1 MNPELHFHGA
11 AHGVTGSCFLI
22 KLAGKQFLVDCG
34 LFQGS
39 NSERELNAQDFPFTP
54 STIDAVILTHA
65 HIDHSGLLPKLVKDG
80 FTGPIYATEATIDL
94 CSVML
99 PDSGYIQ
106 EAEAD
111 RRSRRGKRSG
121 RSDVVPIYTAADA
134 TVCLVQFRPIAY
146 EEWLE
151 VVLGARARFWN
162 AGHMLGSASIELE
175 LGAGQ
180 GNIRILFSGDIG
192 PAGKLLQPD
201 PLAPSGFDYV
211 VCESTY
217 GAKDRPETTLQGRR
231 EVLCAEVLDAV
242 RRGGALLIPSF
253 AVERAQEVLVDL
265 FWLIEQSRLPAFPI
279 YIDSP
284 LASRAT
290 GVFKRHADEMDEG
303 ATLVRALTSTNV
315 KFTQSVEES
324 IALDGITGF
333 HAVIAASGMC
343 DAGRIRHRLKSWLW
357 RPEATVL
364 FVGFQAAGTL
374 GRVILDGAPSV
385 RIHGEA
391 IAVKAAIRSIDL
403 YSGHAD
409 GPELLEWIK
418 RRRPVA
424 QDVFLVH
431 GEDAGIDGMKAR
443 LVGIGLKGEVVA
455 PHLDDAFALTKS
467 GAVEIAVSGIRSGQQ
482 AKIGRRDADND
493 LSELLLDIG
502 DAIDAA
508 ADDRSRGVIV
518 RRLRQALSEK

>member
-22 KLAGKQFLVDCG
+22 GLAGKQLLVDCG

-39 NSERELNAQDFPFTP
+39 NSERELNARGFPFEP
-54 STIDAVILTHA
+54 SLVDAVVLTHA

-80 FTGPIYATEATIDL
+80 FAGPIYATKATIDL

-111 RRSRRGKRSG
+111 RRSRRGRRSG
-121 RSDVVPIYTAADA
+121 RQDVVPIYTAADA
-134 TVCLVQFRPIAY
+134 TACLHLFRPIAY

-151 VVLGARARFWN
+151 VIPGVRARFWN
-162 AGHMLGSASIELE
+162 AGHMLGSASIEME
-175 LGAGQ
+175 LRSGQ
-180 GNIRILFSGDIG
+180 QPVRVLFSGDIG

-201 PLAPSGFDYV
+201 PKAPKDFDYL

-217 GAKDRPETTLQGRR
+217 GAKDRPETTLDGRR
-231 EVLCAEVLDAV
+231 DALFAEVVDAV
-242 RRGGALLIPSF
+242 GRGGALLIPSF
-253 AVERAQEVLVDL
+253 AVERTQEVLVDL
-265 FWLIEQSRLPAFPI
+265 AWLIESGRVPTFPI

-290 GVFKRHADEMDEG
+290 SVFKRHAAEMEEG
-303 ATLVRALTSTNV
+303 SALVRALSSPEV

-324 IALDGITGF
+324 ISLDVVTGF
-333 HAVIAASGMC
+333 HVVIAASGMC
-343 DAGRIRHRLKSWLW
+343 DAGRIRHRLKNWLW

-374 GRVILDGAPSV
+374 GRVILDGATSV

-391 IAVKAAIRSIDL
+391 IAVKAAIRSLDL

-409 GPELLEWIK
+409 GPELLAWIK
-418 RRRPVA
+418 SRQPVL
-424 QDVFLVH
+424 QDIFLVH
-431 GEDAGIDGMKAR
+431 GEDAGIDGLTTR
-443 LVGIGLKGEVVA
+443 LVGLQMEGQIIS
-455 PHLDDAFALTKS
+455 PHLDDSFALTAS
-467 GAVEIAVSGIRSGQQ
+467 GAVEIAGAEVRSELCE
-482 AKIGRRDADND
+482 KIGVVDASNA
-493 LSELLLDIG
+493 LSELLLDMG
-502 DAIDAA
+502 DAIDSA
-508 ADDRSRGVIV
+508 ADERSKNLIV
-518 RRLRQALSEK
+518 RRLKRALLN

>member
-39 NSERELNAQDFPFTP
+39 NSERELNARDFPFTP

-134 TVCLVQFRPIAY
+134 TACLVRFRPIAY

-265 FWLIEQSRLPAFPI
+265 FWLIEQSRLPAG
-279 YIDSP
+279 S
-284 LASRAT
+284 ASLGRGRASCRCRT
-290 GVFKRHADEMDEG
+290 RIRRPRSAAPDRHATSARRQNSPPPEKL
-303 ATLVRALTSTNV
+303 ALAARSNRTLRRFPSRRYVGPRDPRRCPFRSHSRRGHSG
-315 KFTQSVEES
+315 QSCHPQYRS
-324 IALDGITGF
+324 LFGTR
-333 HAVIAASGMC
+333 
-343 DAGRIRHRLKSWLW
+343 GRPGVARVDQ
-357 RPEATVL
+357 T
-364 FVGFQAAGTL
+364 QAAGRTGCL
-374 GRVILDGAPSV
+374 PRA
-385 RIHGEA
+385 
-391 IAVKAAIRSIDL
+391 
-403 YSGHAD
+403 
-409 GPELLEWIK
+409 W
-418 RRRPVA
+418 
-424 QDVFLVH
+424 
-431 GEDAGIDGMKAR
+431 
-443 LVGIGLKGEVVA
+443 
-455 PHLDDAFALTKS
+455 
-467 GAVEIAVSGIRSGQQ
+467 
-482 AKIGRRDADND
+482 
-493 LSELLLDIG
+493 
-502 DAIDAA
+502 
-508 ADDRSRGVIV
+508 
-518 RRLRQALSEK
+518 